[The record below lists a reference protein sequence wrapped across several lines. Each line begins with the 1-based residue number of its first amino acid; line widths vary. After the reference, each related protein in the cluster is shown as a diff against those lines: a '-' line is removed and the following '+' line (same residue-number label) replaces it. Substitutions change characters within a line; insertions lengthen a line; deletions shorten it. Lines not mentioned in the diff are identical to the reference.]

1 MEVKNTSDLN
11 NRKILFVSNSLPK
24 FDYDSGSNRFKE
36 IIYFFL
42 ENKYTC
48 LLLVN
53 KKCQKDKKYLKNFN
67 DIGVKVVYSL
77 DGLNEINYTWFNGPN
92 SFKKNLN
99 LINLHFPNS
108 KIIYDMVDV
117 HFLRYK
123 RSIALNPFKISD
135 YKRYFKYKKIETKL
149 IKKASIVVAISE
161 KEKELISKY
170 IAPEKVITISNVHY
184 PKVNKS
190 EIPRFNQRE
199 NIVFIGSTHSPNID
213 AVYFLYNEIMPK
225 VWKVNSNIKVQIIG
239 NVVEEIK
246 GISHPMFEFIG
257 YVPHVESYFLNS
269 KLMVAPLRY
278 GAGVKGKIGQAYE
291 YFLPVI
297 TSKIGAEGMD
307 LVDTENVLIAE
318 SPEDFS
324 KKIIELYEN
333 KELWNNLSHNSP
345 KVLEKFSK
353 ENLLKILPQL
363 D

>member
-1 MEVKNTSDLN
+1 MKK
-11 NRKILFVSNSLPK
+11 KIVFVSNGLPT
-24 FDYDSGSNRFKE
+24 FDKDSGANRLKE
-36 IIYFFL
+36 IIEEFQNNNFECYFITNEKESNSKYWKYFYNIGITILNVSEVDKIKSL
-42 ENKYTC
+42 ENVDY
-48 LLLVN
+48 
-53 KKCQKDKKYLKNFN
+53 
-67 DIGVKVVYSL
+67 I
-77 DGLNEINYTWFNGPN
+77 WFNGPN

-99 LINLHFPNS
+99 LINLHFPHS

-170 IAPEKVITISNVHY
+170 IAPEKVITISNIHY

-199 NIVFIGSTHSPNID
+199 NIVFIGSTHTPNID

-246 GISHPMFEFIG
+246 GISHPMFEFI
-257 YVPHVESYFLNS
+257 
-269 KLMVAPLRY
+269 
-278 GAGVKGKIGQAYE
+278 
-291 YFLPVI
+291 
-297 TSKIGAEGMD
+297 
-307 LVDTENVLIAE
+307 
-318 SPEDFS
+318 
-324 KKIIELYEN
+324 
-333 KELWNNLSHNSP
+333 
-345 KVLEKFSK
+345 
-353 ENLLKILPQL
+353 
-363 D
+363 

>member
-24 FDYDSGSNRFKE
+24 FDCDSGSNRFKE

-53 KKCQKDKKYLKNFN
+53 KKCQKDKNYLKNFN

-149 IKKASIVVAISE
+149 IQKASIVVAISE

-170 IAPEKVITISNVHY
+170 IAPEKVITISNIHY

-199 NIVFIGSTHSPNID
+199 NIVFIGSTHTPNID

-297 TSKIGAEGMD
+297 TTNIGAEGMN
-307 LVDTENVLIAE
+307 LIHNQNALIANNTDE
-318 SPEDFS
+318 FANAILKLYNDEVLWNKLSDASSSVLNGFS
-324 KKIIELYEN
+324 KNELH
-333 KELWNNLSHNSP
+333 KTLSY
-345 KVLEKFSK
+345 L
-353 ENLLKILPQL
+353 
-363 D
+363 

>member
-1 MEVKNTSDLN
+1 MKKSIV
-11 NRKILFVSNSLPK
+11 FVSNCLPT
-24 FDYDSGSNRFKE
+24 FDKDSGANRLKE
-36 IIYFFL
+36 IIEEFQNNNFECYFITNEKESNSKYWKYFYNIGITILNVSEVDKIKSL
-42 ENKYTC
+42 ENVDY
-48 LLLVN
+48 
-53 KKCQKDKKYLKNFN
+53 
-67 DIGVKVVYSL
+67 I
-77 DGLNEINYTWFNGPN
+77 WFNGPN

-149 IKKASIVVAISE
+149 IQKASIVVAISE

-170 IAPEKVITISNVHY
+170 IAPEKVITISNIHY

-199 NIVFIGSTHSPNID
+199 NIVFIGSTHTPNID

-297 TSKIGAEGMD
+297 TTNIGAESMN
-307 LVDTENVLIAE
+307 LTHNETALIANN
-318 SPEDFS
+318 PQDFANA
-324 KKIIELYEN
+324 ILELYNNE
-333 KELWNNLSHNSP
+333 KLWKNLSESSP
-345 KVLEKFSK
+345 AVLSGFSK
-353 ENLLKILPQL
+353 ETLIKELSNF
-363 D
+363 

>member
-24 FDYDSGSNRFKE
+24 FDCDSGSNRFKE

-53 KKCQKDKKYLKNFN
+53 KKCQKDKNYLKNFN

-149 IKKASIVVAISE
+149 IKKASIVVAISK
-161 KEKELISKY
+161 KEKEFISKY
-170 IAPEKVITISNVHY
+170 LAPEKIITISNIHY
-184 PKVNKS
+184 PKVNKA
-190 EIPRFNQRE
+190 EIPTFSQRQ
-199 NIVFIGSTHSPNID
+199 NILFIGSKHTPNID
-213 AVYFLYNEIMPK
+213 AIHFLYNEVMPK
-225 VWKVNSNIKVQIIG
+225 VWKTNKNIKIQIIG
-239 NVVEEIK
+239 DVAEEIK
-246 GISHPMFEFIG
+246 GISNPMFEFIG

-278 GAGVKGKIGQAYE
+278 GAGVKGKIGQAFE
-291 YFLPVI
+291 YYLPVI
-297 TSKIGAEGMD
+297 TTNIGAEGMY
-307 LVDTENVLIAE
+307 LKHNKNALIANTSTE
-318 SPEDFS
+318 FAQEILNLYDNEVLWNTLSSSTTEVLEQFS
-324 KKIIELYEN
+324 KKNLKNILN
-333 KELWNNLSHNSP
+333 K
-345 KVLEKFSK
+345 
-353 ENLLKILPQL
+353 I
-363 D
+363 